1 MNQSLE
7 QQIRNRF
14 PTLDY
19 SIDEDA
25 IGIFDGVFSDE
36 YCQSWIKHFDKV
48 NAAGMSYSRV
58 QAFDRPSH
66 ITKDQAIDFV
76 NCSLYANDEL
86 QIECTGFNDGFWTAC
101 YPLYAEKYSV
111 LKEAEPHKIYSV
123 KIQKTVPG
131 GGYHVWHFESM
142 RRSQAG
148 RMMTF
153 ILYMNDIVDGGETE
167 FLYLSK
173 RVQPKTGRL
182 VLWPAAFTHTHRGN
196 PPLKGNKYIMTGWVE
211 L

>member
-1 MNQSLE
+1 MNSSLE

-19 SIDEDA
+19 SIDDDA

-48 NAAGMSYSRV
+48 DAAGMSYSRV

-86 QIECTGFNDGFWTAC
+86 QISYTGYYRMNLFSEVFIYYWFSQSSCDF
-101 YPLYAEKYSV
+101 
-111 LKEAEPHKIYSV
+111 PH
-123 KIQKTVPG
+123 
-131 GGYHVWHFESM
+131 
-142 RRSQAG
+142 
-148 RMMTF
+148 MT
-153 ILYMNDIVDGGETE
+153 L
-167 FLYLSK
+167 
-173 RVQPKTGRL
+173 
-182 VLWPAAFTHTHRGN
+182 FT
-196 PPLKGNKYIMTGWVE
+196 
-211 L
+211 